1 KKYSFVELLYFYL
14 NQLHILLLPIL
25 VIREYVV
32 DLSKNIAAR
41 QKNTFSSIK
50 KEKQKYKKLINIRY
64 EIEKN
69 LHILKRFKYEID
81 ENYFENVKD
90 GIIRLSEFE
99 PVRPKLDN
107 EVWVERIVDNTDYMI
122 DKTYNHSE
130 NFAKIID
137 DTVRLLEIKTN
148 NSLRRM
154 T

>member
-1 KKYSFVELLYFYL
+1 RRVLL
-14 NQLHILLLPIL
+14 
-25 VIREYVV
+25 R
-32 DLSKNIAAR
+32 S
-41 QKNTFSSIK
+41 
-50 KEKQKYKKLINIRY
+50 RY
-64 EIEKN
+64 ELEQN

-148 NSLRRM
+148 NSLLRM
-154 T
+154 TFFLKIIKVILSLVLTTIVCTSLYLLLDEM